1 MVPPMGTP
9 RKEGLCGAGDAMVG
23 PQARLEL
30 AWKAG
35 GISPSRVSVM
45 CLICASQ
52 PCEGMGIGYVA
63 KSTRPP
69 SQSRVRG
76 RTLHSYPKTK
86 SHIMKDKVLGQDER
100 YS

>member
-1 MVPPMGTP
+1 MER
-9 RKEGLCGAGDAMVG
+9 RKEGLCAAGDAMVG
-23 PQARLEL
+23 PPARLEL
-30 AWKAG
+30 AWKAV

-69 SQSRVRG
+69 FPIQSERED
-76 RTLHSYPKTK
+76 TAFLP
-86 SHIMKDKVLGQDER
+86 KDKKSYNEG
-100 YS
+100 